1 MWSRFTPDPPSLA
14 VDLRRFPCARKGY
27 PLTDLYH
34 MVLHNTSRRCG
45 CRSERAVNNRLNAGG
60 KGRAHVAAK
69 TKGGSEMTKSTAQLP
84 PEKRCR
90 KGASVTLGTRTIRAT
105 TVYSLAL
112 ALAMLNAG
120 AQAGT
125 ADKKIALS
133 NNYAGNSW
141 RQAMLASWDKIGKKA
156 VADKIVAAA
165 NAFTAAS
172 SDAAAQAAQ
181 IQNLTLQGYDA
192 IVVNAASPTALNG
205 AVKAACD
212 AGIVVVSFDGFV
224 TEPCAWRVTT
234 NLHENGAE
242 EVRQLAKRL
251 PNGGNLIEIRG
262 LAGTSIDVAIHEG
275 IEAELKNHPNL
286 KVVSTVTGS
295 WDQTTAQKAVA
306 TVLPSL
312 PEIVGVVDQGGDGYG
327 TAEAFKAAG
336 RKVPI
341 IMMGNRQ
348 DELAWWLQQRN
359 LNGYDTWS
367 GAQAPGMGTFAFWVA
382 QQILSGRKDIPH
394 DLTMPLM
401 VINPAHLDDVVKST
415 PVGSVAN
422 IEYTQDDVIK
432 AIAGVGK

>member
-1 MWSRFTPDPPSLA
+1 
-14 VDLRRFPCARKGY
+14 
-27 PLTDLYH
+27 
-34 MVLHNTSRRCG
+34 
-45 CRSERAVNNRLNAGG
+45 
-60 KGRAHVAAK
+60 
-69 TKGGSEMTKSTAQLP
+69 MTKSTAQLSP
-84 PEKRCR
+84 GKRCR
-90 KGASVTLGTRTIRAT
+90 KGVSVTLGTRTIRAT
-105 TVYSLAL
+105 AVYSLAL

-125 ADKKIALS
+125 SDKKIALS

-251 PNGGNLIEIRG
+251 PDGGNLIEIRG

-286 KVVSTVTGS
+286 KVVSAVTGS

-327 TAEAFKAAG
+327 AAEAFKAAG

-367 GAQAPGMGTFAFWVA
+367 GAQAPGMATFAFWVA
-382 QQILSGRKDIPH
+382 QQILSGRKDVPH

-401 VINPAHLDDVVKST
+401 VIDPAHLDDVVKST